1 MGVATAVAI
10 GGLVVSAYG
19 ASQQAG
25 AAKDA
30 AKAAGRAGD
39 ASVYEQGRQYDLS
52 RQDMQPFREAGV
64 NALSRQEAILNG
76 DYSGFESSPDY
87 LYNRGQMV
95 QGMDR
100 SAASRGRLFAGGYG
114 IDMAANLNGL
124 ASQNLNSYWAKLAGQ
139 AGQGY
144 NATSAMAGYGQ
155 NYANAVQNNAWNV
168 ADARSSSYQNQANAW
183 SNFGNQ
189 AGQWGAWYAGQQKPA
204 GG

>member
-1 MGVATAVAI
+1 MAVTTIAVA
-10 GGLVVSAYG
+10 GLAISA
-19 ASQQAG
+19 AG
-25 AAKDA
+25 AASQANA
-30 AKAAGRAGD
+30 AKKARQAAGNAAD
-39 ASVYEQGRQYDLS
+39 SSIAEQQRQYDLS

-64 NALSRQEAILNG
+64 NALGRQEAILNG
-76 DYSGFESSPDY
+76 DYSGFENSPDY

-139 AGQGY
+139 AGQGF

-155 NYANAVQNNAWNV
+155 NYANAVSQNNWNA
-168 ADARSSSYQNQANAW
+168 ADARASSYQNQANAW
-183 SNFGNQ
+183 TNFGNQ